1 MTRKLLSSKEI
12 TEKVQSLV
20 NQLEVVQEDNATVI
34 VGSACWNE
42 LDANGSNWHI
52 STVQNGTA
60 YVDAITKIIESVKSE
75 VNIVEP

>member
-20 NQLEVVQEDNATVI
+20 NQLEVVQEDNVKVV
-34 VGSACWNE
+34 VGSARWNE

-60 YVDAITKIIESVKSE
+60 YTDEITKIIESVQSE